1 MAKGPTIT
9 TLSIPDIQRALNALA
24 DMAGS
29 GGGPIP
35 PGNPNAFAYFNGV
48 GSLISDPL
56 LLAGGLDPYGRP
68 QIRDIRQGVLPAS
81 NAVWRQGAWQVDG
94 DPQDIKGDGIVVYG
108 PAPNGLQ
115 DAANGAFARVKNERF
130 AIRLITGGVDVG
142 YGWRADLTE
151 MYYKDDAGNET
162 FHVDRASGELWAKSY
177 RVGSATGIPLYPLAG
192 QPDVLLI
199 NQSTTFPGSNAGI
212 QYSTDFAG
220 ARAGARFN
228 AFGNH
233 GGLVNITGF
242 KSRGALGTLGACVAG
257 DVLLRLTAIGV
268 TGNGIDIPLAG
279 LLSFYLPATGVF
291 PQSLSPNLQI
301 DLAGSAINSHRPVW
315 EVVGL
320 TGDLQMKLAGSRI
333 QIKEGANAMQG
344 AGALDPA
351 GNLAVPNTLV
361 TASTRIMTSYQA
373 GGVHPP
379 IGILYPS
386 AQTPGVGF
394 VISSAAGVADATLP
408 VAWQLWEPAP

>member
-1 MAKGPTIT
+1 MAKAPTIT
-9 TLSIPDIQRALNALA
+9 TLSLPEIQRALNALA
-24 DMAGS
+24 DMSGS

-48 GSLISDPL
+48 GSLISDPF

-68 QIRDIRQGVLPAS
+68 QIRDIRQGVLPAA

-94 DPQDIKGDGIVVYG
+94 DAQDIAGDGIVIYG

-115 DAANGAFARVKNERF
+115 NATNGAFARVKNERF
-130 AIRLITGGVDVG
+130 AIRLITGGFDVG

-151 MYYKDDAGNET
+151 MYYKDDTGNQT
-162 FHVDRASGELWAKSY
+162 FHVDRASGEVWAKSY
-177 RVGSATGIPLYPLAG
+177 RVGGATGVPLYPLAG

-212 QYSTDFAG
+212 QYTTDFAG

-233 GGLVNITGF
+233 AGLANITGF
-242 KSRGALGTLGACVAG
+242 KSRSAIGTLGACVAG

-279 LLSFYLPATGVF
+279 LLSFYVPATGVF
-291 PQSLSPNLQI
+291 PQSLSPNLELR
-301 DLAGSAINSHRPVW
+301 LASSAINSHRAVW

-320 TGDLQMKLAGSRI
+320 TGDLQMKLAGSLI

-344 AGALDPA
+344 VAPLGP
-351 GNLAVPNTLV
+351 GGTVVVPNTLI
-361 TASTRIMTSYQA
+361 TATTRIMVCYQD
-373 GGVHPP
+373 GGPP
-379 IGILYPS
+379 PVGFVYPS
-386 AQTPGVGF
+386 ARTVGVDF
-394 VISSAAGVADATLP
+394 TISSSSPVDAGKI